1 MNETNFL
8 KVINFNKSF
17 GIPVFKCLQK
27 NITKEDPDLIKYR
40 LSLIN
45 EEVEELKDAVDNN
58 DFKEIVDALGDI
70 LYVVYGMGTSIGVNL
85 DDAFKIIHE
94 SNMSKLCNSEDEAI
108 KTVEWY
114 KNNEKKYDSPEY
126 RKSEDGTK
134 WVVFNKS
141 TKKILKSINYKKVN
155 FNIEDDSLNLEK

>member
-108 KTVEWY
+108 KIGV
-114 KNNEKKYDSPEY
+114 KQND
-126 RKSEDGTK
+126 
-134 WVVFNKS
+134 
-141 TKKILKSINYKKVN
+141 
-155 FNIEDDSLNLEK
+155 